1 MHVLICLCLSI
12 LSCISYKFA
21 KVKVPLNSST
31 SIDIGGVQSS
41 PEMTVSQKYSLFI
54 YHDSVLF
61 DSNDDR
67 NNDDDDN
74 DYKDRCYFYYDWDN
88 FDKTNSFKTA
98 QGMAILMVFMLIS
111 LVACVAT
118 VRE

>member
-21 KVKVPLNSST
+21 KVKVTLNSST

-41 PEMTVSQKYSLFI
+41 SEMTVSQKYSLFI

-98 QGMAILMVFMLIS
+98 QGMAMLMVFMLIS